1 MENPFELLNERLL
14 RIENLLEN
22 IVNKGS
28 VSEAIEITPKVMTT
42 KTVAAYLDLS
52 LSGIYKLT
60 SSRDIPHSKR
70 GKRLYFDKTEIDK
83 WILENKCLTNKDIQD
98 LADEYLSKH
107 PNRLLR

>member
-1 MENPFELLNERLL
+1 MENPFELLNERLQ

-22 IVNKGS
+22 IVNNGS
-28 VSEAIEITPKVMTT
+28 VSETIEITPKVMTV

-52 LSGIYKLT
+52 VSGIYKLT

-70 GKRLYFDKTEIDK
+70 GKRLYFDKIEIDK
-83 WILENKCLTNKDIQD
+83 WILENKCLTNKDIND

-107 PNRLLR
+107 PNRFLR